1 MQKMKGIAMTD
12 GLNRKDHFIPFE
24 SMMKAY
30 EEAWE
35 RGGPTNLNHDSTK
48 FAGWTYLSGIY
59 LEPGKAYLTNEVY
72 IPENDEEHK
81 QLVEKNIRYL
91 EQIYYYSKIDEFNRL
106 RDMLGE
112 YLSNSAMPALVNCV
126 AFEDK
131 NIVLKVF
138 PELEAD
144 IHKGLIDLKLLEPVL
159 PGIYKRGQYILF
171 AHRYFRRS
179 YSLLNALNDSFLE
192 RFDKLRNSD
201 LKVQIALD
209 LDMIGLSG
217 TEQMEVE
224 YQYWWGPKFD
234 EDLSKIPVGVTR
246 HKNEHYDN
254 LFSNIDFTEFGW
266 YVQDGR
272 QTFECEEVNVRP
284 NIWNEEEFFGCRFV
298 HSMLNPDSNL
308 PNHLDGAV
316 RAYTDEKMLIRLD
329 SNIAESERDTWY
341 TKLWRIDNDMPVSLW
356 KELITHY
363 YRDNMLIGEY
373 FGGNDKKLDK
383 IVIEK
388 EDVNKETPL
397 EKYIP
402 ANLEVASGLRF
413 YCSYLPNFTMNS
425 YYDVTIQSSTYLY
438 EGESKTK
445 IIENETITVL
455 KLLSRYG
462 LKVRIPITSRI
473 AHEDTVFNFPT
484 FVCKNVSVVKML
496 QYAMYELCNAWNKEG
511 DNRLISYSFRV
522 NYDSKAILFSIA
534 GHVSDFCNVFSQFGT
549 DFPENEGFIDW
560 ISMLYKV
567 NNKFKE
573 ANNYPKPADMITE
586 NGTLKFRRFWVPSK
600 YLKDYKMEDHCMVV
614 RFLEKKDI
622 VQELIDNKIGI
633 APVYQ
638 VKYSSCMKCNK
649 SYLECSC
656 VKFIDD
662 IGERMD
668 DVKFKGA
675 TWTNRHA

>member
-1 MQKMKGIAMTD
+1 
-12 GLNRKDHFIPFE
+12 
-24 SMMKAY
+24 
-30 EEAWE
+30 
-35 RGGPTNLNHDSTK
+35 
-48 FAGWTYLSGIY
+48 
-59 LEPGKAYLTNEVY
+59 
-72 IPENDEEHK
+72 
-81 QLVEKNIRYL
+81 
-91 EQIYYYSKIDEFNRL
+91 
-106 RDMLGE
+106 
-112 YLSNSAMPALVNCV
+112 
-126 AFEDK
+126 
-131 NIVLKVF
+131 
-138 PELEAD
+138 
-144 IHKGLIDLKLLEPVL
+144 
-159 PGIYKRGQYILF
+159 
-171 AHRYFRRS
+171 
-179 YSLLNALNDSFLE
+179 
-192 RFDKLRNSD
+192 
-201 LKVQIALD
+201 
-209 LDMIGLSG
+209 
-217 TEQMEVE
+217 
-224 YQYWWGPKFD
+224 
-234 EDLSKIPVGVTR
+234 
-246 HKNEHYDN
+246 
-254 LFSNIDFTEFGW
+254 
-266 YVQDGR
+266 
-272 QTFECEEVNVRP
+272 
-284 NIWNEEEFFGCRFV
+284 
-298 HSMLNPDSNL
+298 
-308 PNHLDGAV
+308 
-316 RAYTDEKMLIRLD
+316 
-329 SNIAESERDTWY
+329 
-341 TKLWRIDNDMPVSLW
+341 
-356 KELITHY
+356 
-363 YRDNMLIGEY
+363 
-373 FGGNDKKLDK
+373 
-383 IVIEK
+383 
-388 EDVNKETPL
+388 
-397 EKYIP
+397 
-402 ANLEVASGLRF
+402 
-413 YCSYLPNFTMNS
+413 MNS
-425 YYDVTIQSSTYLY
+425 NYDVTIQSSTYLY

-600 YLKDYKMEDHCMVV
+600 YLKDCKMEDHCMVV

-638 VKYSSCMKCNK
+638 VKNSSCMKCNK